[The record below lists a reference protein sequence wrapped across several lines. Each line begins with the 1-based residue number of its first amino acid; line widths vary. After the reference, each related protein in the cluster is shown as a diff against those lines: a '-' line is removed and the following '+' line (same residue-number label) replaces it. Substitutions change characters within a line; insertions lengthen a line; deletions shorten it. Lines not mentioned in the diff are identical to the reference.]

1 MKLRKTYKGLGECD
15 EELKAETFYKVM
27 TDYVHQ
33 SLARQE
39 GPPHGLDSSGG
50 RMSNGFNIMDCM
62 KQRSPGIILEFYYKG
77 KKVSVDIVNL
87 IPLKFSWLQEILL
100 IFPGYDEKKM
110 NFLKKHKLFS
120 ESHDGVI
127 VKDVNW
133 RLSFSRSEA
142 KMLEAMDGDTYIYKT
157 IKYLANISGQTISSY
172 FLKVDTLD

>member
-1 MKLRKTYKGLGECD
+1 MKLRKTYRGLGECD
-15 EELKAETFYKVM
+15 EELKAETFFKVM

-39 GPPHGLDSSGG
+39 CPPHGLDCSVSGG
-50 RMSNGFNIMDCM
+50 RVPNCFNIMVCM
-62 KQRSPGIILEFYYKG
+62 KQQSPGIILEFNYKG

-87 IPLKFSWLQEILL
+87 SPLKLSWIQEILL

-142 KMLEAMDGDTYIYKT
+142 KMLKALDEDTFIYKT

-172 FLKVDTLD
+172 FLKV